1 MKAAIRRVVTGH
13 TKDRKS
19 TVLIDGILP
28 STPSAHE
35 HFIWTTGS
43 TPADNSGSS
52 DAAQAPHRLEPEA
65 NGSMFRVVEIP
76 PKSILAGLSAEQK
89 ESYFRDVFAGL
100 DASHCRVDTSRSP
113 GMHKT
118 STIDYVMVLRGE
130 ITLLLDEGEATL
142 NAGDVVVQ
150 RGTNHDWVVRG
161 SEPAVIA
168 VVMLSAQPV

>member
-19 TVLIDGILP
+19 TVLIDGLLP
-28 STPSAHE
+28 AVPSAHE
-35 HFIWTTGS
+35 HYLWTTGS

-65 NGSMFRVVEIP
+65 NGSVFRIVEIP
-76 PKSILAGLSAEQK
+76 PESILAGLSAEQK
-89 ESYFRDVFAGL
+89 EAYFGNLFARME
-100 DASHCRVDTSRSP
+100 ASHCRVDTSRSP

-118 STIDYVMVLRGE
+118 STIDYVIVLQGE
-130 ITLLLDEGEATL
+130 ITLLLDEGETTL
-142 NAGDVVVQ
+142 KGGDIVIQ

-161 SEPAVIA
+161 SEPAIIG